1 MSSGRSSHT
10 HARTG
15 QVSADPPAWTS
26 PVAWCTLVLVAVFGI
41 GLDLWS
47 KDWAFENVADFPVV
61 LDRDDILADSDW
73 RPPPHEGIE
82 VLPFG
87 LLDFDLVM
95 NHGAVFGIGQD
106 QRTVFIIFTI
116 TAVTLALVIF
126 AVGTRARSHALHV
139 GIALILAGGIGN
151 LYDRILFGAVRDFL
165 HMLPRWDLPFSM
177 NWPNGSTG
185 VFPWV
190 FNVADMLLL
199 LGMAIIVFMTGTRK
213 EPMQSDESIS
223 QKEDRVL
230 DSEHELGG

>member
-1 MSSGRSSHT
+1 M
-10 HARTG
+10 
-15 QVSADPPAWTS
+15 
-26 PVAWCTLVLVAVFGI
+26 LVAAFGI

-47 KDWAFENVADFPVV
+47 KDWAFRNVAERPVV
-61 LDRDDILADSDW
+61 LDRDVILADSDW
-73 RPPPHEGIE
+73 RPPPHQGME

-106 QRTVFIIFTI
+106 QRTIFIAFTI
-116 TAVTLALVIF
+116 TAVTLAIVIF
-126 AVGTRARSHALHV
+126 ALGTRARSHALHV

-165 HMLPRWDLPFSM
+165 HMLPGWDLPFSL
-177 NWPNGSTG
+177 NWPNGSAG

-199 LGMAIIVFMTGTRK
+199 LGMAIIVFMTGA
-213 EPMQSDESIS
+213 
-223 QKEDRVL
+223 QKDPIARDGSGIEERDRIVDVEDQ
-230 DSEHELGG
+230 LGG

>member
-1 MSSGRSSHT
+1 MTSGRPSHT
-10 HARTG
+10 QSTAR
-15 QVSADPPAWTS
+15 QVLPDPPAWTS
-26 PVAWCTLVLVAVFGI
+26 PVAWCTLLLVALLGI

-47 KDWAFENVADFPVV
+47 KDWAFENVAARPVV
-61 LDRDDILADSDW
+61 LERDVILADSDW

-106 QRTVFIIFTI
+106 QRTIFIIFTI

-165 HMLPRWDLPFSM
+165 HMLPRWDLPFSL
-177 NWPNGSTG
+177 NWPNGSTE

-199 LGMAIIVFMTGTRK
+199 LGMAIIVFKTGTRK
-213 EPMQSDESIS
+213 EIEPKNHSTLQESD
-223 QKEDRVL
+223 RGL
-230 DSEHELGG
+230 DSKNQPGG

>member
-1 MSSGRSSHT
+1 MSSVRSSET
-10 HARTG
+10 SSRQKRIVT
-15 QVSADPPAWTS
+15 DPPAWTS
-26 PVAWCTLVLVAVFGI
+26 PVAWCTLMFVAVFGI

-47 KDWAFENVADFPVV
+47 KDWAFRNVAERPVV
-61 LDRDDILADSDW
+61 LDREIILADSDW

-106 QRTVFIIFTI
+106 QRTIFITFTVN
-116 TAVTLALVIF
+116 AVTLALVIF
-126 AVGTRARSHALHV
+126 AFGTRARSHALHV

-165 HMLPRWDLPFSM
+165 HMLPGWNLPFSL
-177 NWPNGSTG
+177 NWPNGSPG
-185 VFPWV
+185 MFPWV

-199 LGMAIIVFMTGTRK
+199 FGMGIIVFMTGTSKDPSPKTGSVPEQGERVIDA
-213 EPMQSDESIS
+213 EDEL
-223 QKEDRVL
+223 R
-230 DSEHELGG
+230 G

>member
-1 MSSGRSSHT
+1 MTSGHPSHT
-10 HARTG
+10 PTNSKGAP
-15 QVSADPPAWTS
+15 ADPPAWTS
-26 PVAWCTLVLVAVFGI
+26 PLAWCTLLLAAAFGI
-41 GLDLWS
+41 TLDLWS
-47 KDWAFENVADFPVV
+47 KDWAFEHVAERPVI
-61 LDRDDILADSDW
+61 LDREVILADSDW

-95 NHGAVFGIGQD
+95 NHGAVFGIGQE
-106 QRTVFIIFTI
+106 QRTVFIIFTL

-177 NWPNGSTG
+177 NWPNGSSE

-199 LGMAIIVFMTGTRK
+199 LGMAIIVFKTGARK
-213 EPMQSDESIS
+213 EPATDDDSPP
-223 QKEDRVL
+223 QKGDGVI
-230 DSEHELGG
+230 DSENQIGG

>member
-1 MSSGRSSHT
+1 MSSARSSQT
-10 HARTG
+10 SARSSR
-15 QVSADPPAWTS
+15 VSADPPAWTS
-26 PVAWCTLVLVAVFGI
+26 PIAWCTLVLVAVFGI

-47 KDWAFENVADFPVV
+47 KDWAFKNVAERPVV
-61 LDRDDILADSDW
+61 LDRDVILADSDW
-73 RPPPHEGIE
+73 RPPPHQGME

-106 QRTVFIIFTI
+106 QRKVFIVFTI
-116 TAVTLALVIF
+116 TAVTLAIVIF
-126 AVGTRARSHALHV
+126 AFGTRARSHALHV

-165 HMLPRWDLPFSM
+165 HMLPGWDLPFSL
-177 NWPNGSTG
+177 NWPNGSAG

-199 LGMAIIVFMTGTRK
+199 LGMAIIVFMTGT
-213 EPMQSDESIS
+213 
-223 QKEDRVL
+223 QKQPTSRDGSGVEKGDRIVDAKDQL
-230 DSEHELGG
+230 EG